1 MLIDVRT
8 KDEYAN
14 GHHAD
19 AINIPLDEMPNYKFE
34 FPLDEKIVLYCFSG
48 GRAEVAQH
56 FLKGKGFTN
65 VSLLNGAGAY
75 AG

>member
-8 KDEYAN
+8 EEEYEK
-14 GHHAD
+14 GHHEESV
-19 AINIPLDEMPNYKFE
+19 NIPLDKMTNYQFD

-48 GRAEVAQH
+48 GRAGVAKH

-65 VSLLNGAGAY
+65 VSLLNDTGAY
-75 AG
+75 